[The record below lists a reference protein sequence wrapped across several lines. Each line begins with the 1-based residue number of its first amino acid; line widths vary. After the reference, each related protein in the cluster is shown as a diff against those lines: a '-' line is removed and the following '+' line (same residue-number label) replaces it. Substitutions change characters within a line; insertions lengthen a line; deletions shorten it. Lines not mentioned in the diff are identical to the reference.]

1 LHRII
6 AMPFACLL
14 LSLASATCSAAETAP
29 TVGFYKLDD
38 LRISGATSVV
48 SVKSGF
54 SDLDLLVTVDT
65 AGNVIDAKPIDNF
78 QKLDPAPA
86 LALVKN
92 WKFRPPTFEGK
103 PVNAIGRVSIEYN
116 MQATPPNPKATF
128 PTSAAPNETAIA
140 LDRGAC
146 FGSCPDYHVS
156 IRGDGLVEF
165 STREDHLK
173 GQAAEVHLQYNG
185 HNVLLPGHHIA
196 RVDPAAVADLLEQ
209 FRKAQFFGL
218 KSEYFYGAT
227 DNPTQVLALQIGANR
242 KVVTDY
248 IGTQAGMPQ
257 EVRDLEAAV
266 DKVAGTERWV
276 SGNAE
281 TLIELDAA
289 DFDYHSKDAGLLAAA
304 AAWKLHDYRPAPG
317 TEQLIIEMV
326 KRGVELSMPIEQQ
339 TLGSILLQAAAQRGS
354 DPLFNALVAH
364 GVMNTVSK
372 SALNEAFLTVGC
384 SPAIGRA
391 LVKAGADPRG
401 MGKNGTALTALR
413 SSYSTCDATPEKTL
427 EMASE
432 LIQLGV
438 PLEARD
444 NLGWTALMGCESP
457 ELAQLLLNHGADPKA
472 RAKDGTT
479 TVLATDDDRVA
490 LILLRAGADP
500 LARND
505 NGTVRDQAVKGHM
518 PATLAWLDAHGIR

>member
-1 LHRII
+1 MHLNA
-6 AMPFACLL
+6 AMTFAFLP
-14 LSLASATCSAAETAP
+14 LSLAFATCSAAEPAP
-29 TVGFYKLDD
+29 TVGFYTLDD

-48 SVKSGF
+48 SGKAGF
-54 SDLDLLVTVDT
+54 SDLSLLVTVDT
-65 AGNVIDAKPIDNF
+65 AGNVAAAKPIDNF
-78 QKLDPAPA
+78 EKLDPAPA
-86 LALVKN
+86 LALVKS

-103 PVNAIGRVSIEYN
+103 PVNAIGKVSIAYE
-116 MQATPPNPKATF
+116 MRATSPDPKVPF
-128 PTSAAPNETAIA
+128 PTSTDPNQTVIA

-156 IRGDGLVEF
+156 VRGDGLVEF
-165 STREDHLK
+165 STREAHFK

-185 HNVLLPGHHIA
+185 HNVLLPGHHTA
-196 RVDPAAVADLLEQ
+196 RIDPAAVADLLEK

-218 KSEYFYGAT
+218 KPEYFYGAT
-227 DNPTQVLALQIGANR
+227 DNPTQVLALKIGKNL
-242 KVVTDY
+242 KIVTDY

-276 SGNAE
+276 SGNVE

-289 DFDYHSKDAGLLAAA
+289 GFDYHSKDAALLAVAA
-304 AAWKLHDYRPAPG
+304 TWRLDGHRVSPG
-317 TEQLIIEMV
+317 TEQFIIGMV
-326 KRGVELSMPIEQQ
+326 KRGLQLSTPIEKQ
-339 TLGSILLQAAAQRGS
+339 TLGAILLQAAAQRGS
-354 DPLFNALVAH
+354 DQLFDVLVAH
-364 GVMNTVSK
+364 GVMNTVTK
-372 SALNEAFLTVGC
+372 SALNDTFLAVGC
-384 SPAIGRA
+384 SPTIVRS
-391 LVKAGADPRG
+391 LVKAGADPRSFG
-401 MGKNGTALTALR
+401 ENGTALTALR
-413 SSYSTCDATPEKTL
+413 SSYSTCDATPERRL

-490 LILLRAGADP
+490 LLLLRAGADP

-518 PATLAWLDAHGIR
+518 PATLVWLDAHGIR